1 MCKDLHSNTGT
12 WLLNRDEFLTWKS
25 TSDSSILWLH
35 GIPGCGKSK
44 LVAHVINHMSPSMD
58 ASTGSF
64 AYFYCIRDAAEDER
78 SRPEEVIRSILRQI
92 SFTGVDQKV
101 LKQPAAELY
110 QLQQEKAMEHGSD
123 TVERLTFQQSVQL
136 LVALLEGSSTVII
149 IDAIDELK
157 DEERWRLFEAFDEI
171 LAGIDN
177 GSVRLFISSRDN
189 GDIKMKL
196 SKYTNV
202 YIEATDNQDDIQRF
216 VTVEVDKAIAC
227 HRLLRGAVPSWL
239 KTEIVTTLVNGAQ
252 GM

>member
-1 MCKDLHSNTGT
+1 MCKDLHPNTGT

-25 TSDSSILWLH
+25 ATDSSVLWLH

-44 LVAHVINHMSPSMD
+44 LVAHVINHMSPLMDSSM
-58 ASTGSF
+58 GSF
-64 AYFYCIRDAAEDER
+64 AYFYCLRDAAEDER
-78 SRPEEVIRSILRQI
+78 SRPEEVIRSILRQL
-92 SFTGVDQKV
+92 SFTGSNQKV

-110 QLQQEKAMEHGSD
+110 ELQKEKAIEHGSE
-123 TVERLTFQQSVQL
+123 TVDRLTLQQSVQL
-136 LVALLEGSSTVII
+136 LVALLRNSSTVII

-171 LAGIDN
+171 LGEIED
-177 GSVRLFISSRDN
+177 GRVRLFVSSRDN

-216 VTVEVDKAIAC
+216 VNFEVDKAIAC
-227 HRLLRGAVPSWL
+227 HRLLRGIVPPWL
-239 KTEIVTTLVNGAQ
+239 KNEIVTTLIDGAQ

>member
-1 MCKDLHSNTGT
+1 
-12 WLLNRDEFLTWKS
+12 
-25 TSDSSILWLH
+25 
-35 GIPGCGKSK
+35 
-44 LVAHVINHMSPSMD
+44 MSPLVD
-58 ASTGSF
+58 TSTGSF

-92 SFTGVDQKV
+92 SFTGLGQKV

-110 QLQQEKAMEHGSD
+110 QLQKEKAMEHGSD
-123 TVERLTFQQSVQL
+123 TVERLTLQQSVQL
-136 LVALLEGSSTVII
+136 LVTLLEGSSTVII

-171 LAGIDN
+171 LAGIDDGN
-177 GSVRLFISSRDN
+177 VRLFVSSRDN

-196 SKYTNV
+196 SQYTNV
-202 YIEATDNQDDIQRF
+202 YIKATDNQDDIQRF
-216 VTVEVDKAIAC
+216 VHVEVDKAIAC

-239 KTEIVTTLVNGAQ
+239 KSEIVTTLVDGAQ